1 MSSINSKEL
10 HEIIQYHIDNKMLL
24 NIERTFDN
32 ETDVVRG
39 FPIKISEELLL
50 MTIIND
56 FHDEGFALLRLSD
69 ISDAYS
75 KESDAFYEKICITEG
90 LQNKVQQCHISTI
103 CSVKCVLQQLE
114 GYDGFISIECEEQR
128 EKCAFFLGKI
138 ITAEDYG
145 VTFKDVGVDGE
156 WDNEAHKISYADITQ
171 ITFGD
176 NYSKT
181 FYKYANK

>member
-10 HEIIQYHIDNKMLL
+10 QETIQYHIDNKMLL

-32 ETDVVRG
+32 ETDIVRG
-39 FPIKISEELLL
+39 FPINVSEELVL
-50 MTIIND
+50 MTVVND
-56 FHDEGFALLRLSD
+56 FHDEGFVILRLSD

-75 KESDAFYEKICITEG
+75 KESDAFYEKICISEG
-90 LQNKVQQCHISTI
+90 LQNKVQQCCINAI

-114 GYDGFISIECEEQR
+114 SYDGFISIECEEQR

-138 ITAEDYG
+138 VTAEDGG
-145 VTFKDVGVDGE
+145 VTFEDVGVDGE
-156 WDNEAHKISYADITQ
+156 WDNESHQIPYADITQ

-181 FYKYANK
+181 FYKYVNK

>member
-32 ETDVVRG
+32 EMDVVRG

-56 FHDEGFALLRLSD
+56 FHDEGFALLGISD

-90 LQNKVQQCHISTI
+90 LQNKVQQSYINTI

-114 GYDGFISIECEEQR
+114 SYDGLISVECEEQR
-128 EKCAFFLGKI
+128 EKCTFFLGKI
-138 ITAEDYG
+138 VTIEDDG
-145 VTFKDVGVDGE
+145 VVFKDVGVDGE
-156 WDNEAHKISYADITQ
+156 WDDETHKISYADITQ